1 MSGSMRRDDV
11 NGARCRS
18 DGVWIALARD
28 FIGRQLETKRASIFD
43 VVSVILMQEDSKVL
57 YECFP
62 IDWTLYCGFVE
73 NREWDKI
80 RPSGP
85 GNYLPALE
93 LAERLLGKNPCGSCA
108 LSLMFFSDGKPS
120 DRGPFVEKMGAIA
133 SKFGRRL
140 TVCCIGMADDT
151 EDFSTLRAMVAEA
164 DSFGALASFNKP
176 SLSTDSLS
184 NIITSLVTSLASSK
198 TEMTDLKTGK
208 SRSVRADVLRERKG
222 VPDDL
227 ELTDEWRAFRGNSN
241 SNYVFRIWSWSYE
254 KDDFVQL
261 IDPRCI
267 ECSRL
272 VCNGIHL
279 APSPLVGLLCPKCK
293 ACCVCWRCAV
303 NDSHLQDK
311 RPGECKRFL
320 RDRRSG
326 KLIKQPVTSFS
337 MAIKKLVF
345 GEGAERIVYKV
356 RFMNEKGRFIGP
368 KMVAKESRF
377 VIETNTQRSYEG
389 RMEYHREFMRCQL
402 IASELADKF
411 NNALDLCAAHFGQ
424 AAHKGLSRNP
434 RIRFLKPTVV
444 EVHMEDGTEWNVL
457 VEEQLEGDYKKF
469 NSNNGHVRDKDLLSL
484 KNLNINEEPDPG
496 LDAIAEGSEDEEDS
510 DDEIFDEKESGP
522 MAGHYKFRDEDFPQA
537 FSHFS
542 YEKSKKFLM
551 VVDLQGIFRVNKD
564 GTKEYILTDPAIH
577 QRKRRRSNRS
587 RNWSFGRTDR
597 GEKGMKAFFD
607 THECNDACRFVGLTE
622 YKHR

>member
-1 MSGSMRRDDV
+1 MAPVTDCDTVADSTLLSDYHGQERREERNIQKIDLQHARRYGMEEDNNRNGRMKYTYGGIVFIYDPVRNREVTTFRSNDHASPTSGTLCVPPVHLSRKQEYLSKGMITRYRENLRLVHSRKDKWVSHTVLIIDMSGSMRRDDV

-208 SRSVRADVLRERKG
+208 SRSVRADVLRE
-222 VPDDL
+222 
-227 ELTDEWRAFRGNSN
+227 
-241 SNYVFRIWSWSYE
+241 
-254 KDDFVQL
+254 
-261 IDPRCI
+261 
-267 ECSRL
+267 
-272 VCNGIHL
+272 
-279 APSPLVGLLCPKCK
+279 
-293 ACCVCWRCAV
+293 
-303 NDSHLQDK
+303 
-311 RPGECKRFL
+311 
-320 RDRRSG
+320 
-326 KLIKQPVTSFS
+326 
-337 MAIKKLVF
+337 
-345 GEGAERIVYKV
+345 
-356 RFMNEKGRFIGP
+356 
-368 KMVAKESRF
+368 
-377 VIETNTQRSYEG
+377 
-389 RMEYHREFMRCQL
+389 
-402 IASELADKF
+402 
-411 NNALDLCAAHFGQ
+411 
-424 AAHKGLSRNP
+424 
-434 RIRFLKPTVV
+434 
-444 EVHMEDGTEWNVL
+444 
-457 VEEQLEGDYKKF
+457 
-469 NSNNGHVRDKDLLSL
+469 
-484 KNLNINEEPDPG
+484 
-496 LDAIAEGSEDEEDS
+496 
-510 DDEIFDEKESGP
+510 
-522 MAGHYKFRDEDFPQA
+522 
-537 FSHFS
+537 
-542 YEKSKKFLM
+542 
-551 VVDLQGIFRVNKD
+551 
-564 GTKEYILTDPAIH
+564 
-577 QRKRRRSNRS
+577 
-587 RNWSFGRTDR
+587 
-597 GEKGMKAFFD
+597 
-607 THECNDACRFVGLTE
+607 
-622 YKHR
+622 